1 MTDLFS
7 AMATGS
13 EASLR
18 IIPFLHQKH
27 RVVAAFFTPSH
38 AARTSSVRQ
47 MQVIPGWRCISP
59 LIDKKL
65 LIFPFEPSFKSIQKK
80 KTTPQTTLPQKIA
93 SKNKNKKTI
102 SKSRR
107 RASWLG
113 ILPVNMQHRLA
124 RDWLQHW
131 ALHHGHKVVQASV
144 GQKKMCQQNGHPW
157 VL

>member
-47 MQVIPGWRCISP
+47 NASPNLAPKNPPVEDVYIS
-59 LIDKKL
+59 
-65 LIFPFEPSFKSIQKK
+65 
-80 KTTPQTTLPQKIA
+80 
-93 SKNKNKKTI
+93 
-102 SKSRR
+102 
-107 RASWLG
+107 
-113 ILPVNMQHRLA
+113 
-124 RDWLQHW
+124 
-131 ALHHGHKVVQASV
+131 LH
-144 GQKKMCQQNGHPW
+144 
-157 VL
+157 

>member
-47 MQVIPGWRCISP
+47 NASP
-59 LIDKKL
+59 NVAPKNPPVEDVYLPEL
-65 LIFPFEPSFKSIQKK
+65 TQKK
-80 KTTPQTTLPQKIA
+80 SVFSIWTIFQEHPKKKKNDPPNNSP
-93 SKNKNKKTI
+93 SKNCFQKLKKNNLQESQESQLAWDPPREHAASTG
-102 SKSRR
+102 SWLASALSL
-107 RASWLG
+107 ASWT
-113 ILPVNMQHRLA
+113 
-124 RDWLQHW
+124 
-131 ALHHGHKVVQASV
+131 
-144 GQKKMCQQNGHPW
+144 
-157 VL
+157 